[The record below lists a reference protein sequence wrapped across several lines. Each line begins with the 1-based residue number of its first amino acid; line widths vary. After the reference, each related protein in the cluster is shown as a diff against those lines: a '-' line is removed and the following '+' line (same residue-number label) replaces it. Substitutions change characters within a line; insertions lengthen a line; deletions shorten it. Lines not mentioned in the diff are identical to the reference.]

1 MADGGE
7 ERGEQSLAVGGQV
20 ADKWGLRGRVASHTS
35 ATATRARTR
44 ARVCEPEDERGMVR
58 VNFLNQ

>member
-7 ERGEQSLAVGGQV
+7 ERGEQSLVVGGQV

-44 ARVCEPEDERGMVR
+44 ARVCEPEDERDHG
-58 VNFLNQ
+58 